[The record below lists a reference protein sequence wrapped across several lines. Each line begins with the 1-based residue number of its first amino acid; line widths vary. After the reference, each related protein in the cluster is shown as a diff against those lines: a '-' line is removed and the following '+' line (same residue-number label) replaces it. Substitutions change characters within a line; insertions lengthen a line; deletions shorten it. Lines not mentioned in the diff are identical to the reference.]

1 MKKKILALLSAAAMT
16 VTALA
21 VPFTASAEEI
31 ENVVFQSG
39 EETQWLLRENNT
51 GGGTKTAS
59 DYAMEDFGGSSVNGF
74 IELEK
79 DNG

>member
-1 MKKKILALLSAAAMT
+1 MLSAAAMT

-59 DYAMEDFGGSSVNGF
+59 DYAMEAFGSSVNGF